1 MKEPQQR
8 FTGIFLPA
16 EILACEDLNLFETI
30 LLSWIDALYC
40 PAHGGCFASNK
51 YLGDRIKGAK
61 ENTVAKALTHLRTL
75 GLIEDVSFDGRT
87 RVIRACINKYI
98 DKVQSNAALDKN
110 PIGVGQKSNADLD
123 KNPSS
128 PYLYSKAYIKEKT
141 TTGSVQKAYSKKA
154 SEKSV
159 VVSFANENLKKERPT
174 YATISADEKVKVDAC
189 LEKAKLKNPISNEGG
204 WKQKCIDEGWHLQT
218 PDNPQENVRVNKE
231 LAEKI
236 ERELVPHPMQSVHA
250 TPKNLIIIKHSKSYE
265 VPYEEEPQSFVERIK
280 RLLPNLKT
288 SLVVEQVGNHLC

>member
-1 MKEPQQR
+1 MTIQR
-8 FTGIFLPA
+8 CPHDQKNPFLVISRKTVQNPELSWDA
-16 EILACEDLNLFETI
+16 LGLLVY
-30 LLSWIDALYC
+30 LLSLPDDWKISVKNLAGLRN
-40 PAHGGCFASNK
+40 G
-51 YLGDRIKGAK
+51 
-61 ENTVAKALTHLRTL
+61 KAEKIRRLLSE
-75 GLIEDVSFDGRT
+75 LIEAGHCSYQQPRNTDGKMAEGNYFISEDARFKKNVPHTEKPDAVPPDAVNRT
-87 RVIRACINKYI
+87 VHNREYTYKRR
-98 DKVQSNAALDKN
+98 
-110 PIGVGQKSNADLD
+110 
-123 KNPSS
+123 
-128 PYLYSKAYIKEKT
+128 T
-141 TTGSVQKAYSKKA
+141 TTGSGQKAYSKKA

-159 VVSFANENLKKERPT
+159 VVSFANKNLKKERPT

-236 ERELVPHPMQSVHA
+236 EREFVPHPMQSVHA